1 MPITAKA
8 VAATA
13 ANSGLETAVESN
25 GVGVDV
31 GVGVPAWANTTDRA
45 DGRETTTT
53 GSMGEG

>member
-1 MPITAKA
+1 

-31 GVGVPAWANTTDRA
+31 GVGVPARANTTTRA
-45 DGRETTTT
+45 DRREATTT
-53 GSMGEG
+53 GSVREG